1 MNEINKRIADAI
13 AAKGMKKSEVARQIK
28 VSPAFISQ
36 LCSGAALPSERTI
49 IDIARVCGVNEI
61 WLRSGEGEMFQAMT
75 ENEELAAYLGDVMH
89 DEPESFRRR
98 LTLEMKNWTP
108 EVWQMLEDICKRLA
122 TETEKPD
129 TE

>member
-1 MNEINKRIADAI
+1 MNSRVR
-13 AAKGMKKSEVARQIK
+13 EVREHFGLSQAQFGERLGVSRDVISNIEYNRLKNPKQKEPIIK
-28 VSPAFISQ
+28 LI
-36 LCSGAALPSERTI
+36 CSTF
-49 IDIARVCGVNEI
+49 GVNEI

-108 EVWQMLEDICKRLA
+108 EVWQMLEEICKRLA
-122 TETEKPD
+122 TEKPD

>member
-13 AAKGMKKSEVARQIK
+13 AAKGIKKSEVARQVK

-36 LCSGAALPSERTI
+36 LCSGAALPSDRTI

-61 WLRSGEGEMFQAMT
+61 WLRTGEGEMFQAMT
-75 ENEELAAYLGDVMH
+75 ENEELSAYAGDVLAAAP
-89 DEPESFRRR
+89 DDIRKRF
-98 LTLEMKNWTP
+98 LAAQAKWTP
-108 EVWQMLEDICKRLA
+108 DMWAVFAKIVDSF
-122 TETEKPD
+122 TETKKPD

>member
-13 AAKGMKKSEVARQIK
+13 ATKGIKKSEVARQIK

-61 WLRSGEGEMFQAMT
+61 WLRTGEGEMFQAMT
-75 ENEELAAYLGDVMH
+75 ENEELSAYAGDVLAAAP
-89 DEPESFRRR
+89 DDIRKRF
-98 LTLEMKNWTP
+98 LAAQAKWTP
-108 EVWQMLEDICKRLA
+108 DVWAVFAKIVDSF
-122 TETEKPD
+122 TETKKPD

>member
-13 AAKGMKKSEVARQIK
+13 AAKGMKKSEVARRIN

-49 IDIARVCGVNEI
+49 IDIASVCGVNDI
-61 WLRSGEGEMFQAMT
+61 WLRSGEGEMLQAMT
-75 ENEELAAYLGDVMH
+75 EDEELEAYLGDVMN
-89 DEPESFRRR
+89 DEPESFLRR

-108 EVWQMLEDICKRLA
+108 EVWQMIGEICKLLD
-122 TETEKPD
+122 TEKPY

>member
-13 AAKGMKKSEVARQIK
+13 SAKGMKKSEVARRIN

-49 IDIARVCGVNEI
+49 IDIASVCGVNDI
-61 WLRSGEGEMFQAMT
+61 WLRSGEGEMFQAMN
-75 ENEELAAYLGDVMH
+75 EDEELADYLGDVMH
-89 DEPESFRRR
+89 DEPASFRRR
-98 LTLEMKNWTP
+98 LTIEMKNWTP
-108 EVWQMLEDICKRLA
+108 EVWQMLEEICKRLA
-122 TETEKPD
+122 TEKPD

>member
-13 AAKGMKKSEVARQIK
+13 ATKGIKKSEVARQIK

-61 WLRSGEGEMFQAMT
+61 WLRTGEGEMFQAMT
-75 ENEELAAYLGDVMH
+75 ENEELAAYAGDVLAAA
-89 DEPESFRRR
+89 PEDIRKRFLAVQAR
-98 LTLEMKNWTP
+98 WTP
-108 EVWQMLEDICKRLA
+108 EMWAVFAKIVDSF
-122 TETEKPD
+122 TETKKPD

>member
-13 AAKGMKKSEVARQIK
+13 AAKGMKKSKVARSIN

-49 IDIARVCGVNEI
+49 VDIARVCGVNHT

-75 ENEELAAYLGDVMH
+75 EDEELADYLGDVMN
-89 DEPESFRRR
+89 DEPESFRLS

-108 EVWQMLEDICKRLA
+108 EVWQMLEEICKRLA
-122 TETEKPD
+122 TEKPD